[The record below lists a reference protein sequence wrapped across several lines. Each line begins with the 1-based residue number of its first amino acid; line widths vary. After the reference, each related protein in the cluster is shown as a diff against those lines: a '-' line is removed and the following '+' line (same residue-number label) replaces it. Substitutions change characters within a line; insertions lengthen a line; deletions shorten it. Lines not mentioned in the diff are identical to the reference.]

1 MKDRYRAAEL
11 QLAHHRAKLVPGL
24 SIRPNW
30 SGGRFW
36 YATGDSFAFADPR
49 TGAHKTGLTLEQL
62 TAELGLAIPENN
74 PVESLSPDG
83 RRVVFRK
90 GYDLWIRVVE
100 TGEELQL
107 TSDGTADQP
116 YGTNPDQASYKM
128 MMRRFGLPHVPPVVL
143 WSPDSAKVL
152 TQRVDQR
159 GVPLMHL
166 IESAPPEGGRP
177 VLHSYH
183 YAVAGDEVLPRA
195 ELIVFDAVTGTA
207 VPSKG
212 APLQLHFASP
222 VQYGDAWWAEDGAA
236 YYLEPSRDM
245 RTLHLRRLDPVTG
258 EVTTPVQ
265 ESGPTRVDARQ
276 MASHPPNVKIIPQG
290 VLWYSQRDGWGHL
303 YLYGEHDV
311 TQLTSGEWAVDQI
324 LHTDDRHVYFAATG
338 LVENDPYCRQV
349 CRVALD
355 GTGFTRITDDDLDHE
370 VHVAD
375 DGSCFLDAAS
385 TVTDPTV
392 TTVRDWDGNVL
403 IEVAEADPSALEAT
417 GWSPPERIKVKAADG
432 VTDLYGVLVLPH
444 DFDPGRSYPVVD
456 HVYPGPQTHRVPPTF
471 SPGFFGYD
479 GEALAALGFAVLALD
494 GRGTPGR
501 SKAFHDESYGAH
513 ATAGHMDDHVAALN
527 QLAETRPWLD
537 LTRVGVFGGSGG
549 GYAATRAMLDYPD
562 VFSVGVAECGSHDA
576 RFYHPLLADAYMGP
590 LDAGVYE
597 RMANQTYADKLEGKL
612 LLVHGELDDNVTPHL
627 TMRLVDR
634 LIAANKD
641 FDLLIVP
648 GAEHLSLGYE
658 YYVVR
663 RRWDYL
669 VRHLMGEEPP
679 KDYRLAPVVFTP
691 DMYGG

>member
-11 QLAHHRAKLVPGL
+11 QLGHHRAKLVPGFR
-24 SIRPNW
+24 IRPNW

-49 TGAHKTGLTLEQL
+49 SGTHKTGLTLEQL
-62 TAELGLAIPENN
+62 TAELGVEFPEAG
-74 PVESLSPDG
+74 PVEALSPDG

-90 GYDLWIRVVE
+90 GYDLWIRVLE
-100 TGEELQL
+100 TGEEMRL
-107 TSDGTADQP
+107 TSDGTAEQP

-128 MMRRFGLPHVPPVVL
+128 MTRRLGLPYPPPMVL

-152 TQRVDQR
+152 TQRIDQR

-166 IESAPPEGGRP
+166 VESAPPGGGRP

-195 ELIVFDAVTGTA
+195 ELIVFDAATGQA
-207 VPSKG
+207 VHSKG

-222 VQYGDAWWAEDGAA
+222 IAYGDAWWAGDGAA

-245 RTLHLRRLDPVTG
+245 RTLRLRRLDPVTG
-258 EVTTPVQ
+258 EVTTPVE

-276 MASHPPNVKIIPQG
+276 MASQPPNVKIIPQG
-290 VLWYSQRDGWGHL
+290 VVWYSQRDGWGHL
-303 YLYGEHDV
+303 YLYGEDGV
-311 TQLTSGEWAVDQI
+311 TRLTSGEWAVDQV
-324 LHTDDRHVYFAATG
+324 LHADDRHVYFTATG
-338 LVENDPYCRQV
+338 LVPQDPYLHQV

-355 GTGFTRITDDDLDHE
+355 GTGFTRITTDDLDHE
-370 VHVAD
+370 VRVAD

-385 TVTDPTV
+385 TVDTPPV
-392 TTVRDWDGNVL
+392 TTVRDWDGTVL
-403 IEVAEADPSALEAT
+403 MEVATADPSALKAT
-417 GWSPPERIKVKAADG
+417 GWNPPERIKVKAADG
-432 VTDLYGVLVLPH
+432 VTDLYGVLILPH
-444 DFDPGRSYPVVD
+444 DFDPDRSYPIVD
-456 HVYPGPQTHRVPPTF
+456 HVYPGPQTKRVSAAF
-471 SPGFFGYD
+471 DPGFLGYD

-501 SKAFHDESYGAH
+501 SKAFHDASYGAH
-513 ATAGHMDDHVAALN
+513 ATAGHMDDHVAALK

-549 GYAATRAMLDYPD
+549 GYAATRAMLDHPD

-590 LDAGVYE
+590 LDDDVYE
-597 RMANQTYADKLEGKL
+597 RMANQTYADRLTGKL
-612 LLVHGELDDNVTPHL
+612 LLVHGELDDNVTPYL

-658 YYVVR
+658 FYVIR

-679 KDYRLAPVVFTP
+679 KDYRLDPVVFTS
-691 DMYGG
+691 DMFAG